1 MTTSDERLRILK
13 MVEQGKISAEDGSR
27 LLEALS
33 TADRRRSQAAYPSA
47 PAAGAGRWLRVRVT
61 DARTGRNK
69 VNVTIPMGLVDVGLK
84 MGARFA
90 PEMEGFDLAQLAEMV
105 KSGAT
110 GKLVEVQDREDGELV
125 EIFVE

>member
-1 MTTSDERLRILK
+1 MTTTAERLRILK
-13 MVEQGKISAEDGSR
+13 MVEEGKISAEDGSR
-27 LLEALS
+27 LLEAMS
-33 TADRRRSQAAYPSA
+33 ASEPKRSQIPPPGAS
-47 PAAGAGRWLRVRVT
+47 GTAGRWLRVRVT

-90 PEMEGFDLAQLAEMV
+90 PEMDGFDLAQLAEMV

-110 GKLVEVQDREDGELV
+110 GKLVEVQDNEDGELV
-125 EIFVE
+125 EIYIE

>member
-1 MTTSDERLRILK
+1 
-13 MVEQGKISAEDGSR
+13 
-27 LLEALS
+27 
-33 TADRRRSQAAYPSA
+33 
-47 PAAGAGRWLRVRVT
+47 
-61 DARTGRNK
+61 
-69 VNVTIPMGLVDVGLK
+69 

>member
-1 MTTSDERLRILK
+1 MTTTEERLRILK
-13 MVEQGKISAEDGSR
+13 MVEQGQISAEDGSR

-33 TADRRRSQAAYPSA
+33 AGEQRRAQIAPS
-47 PAAGAGRWLRVRVT
+47 GVGSTSSGRWLRVRVT
-61 DARTGRNK
+61 DARSGRNK

-90 PEMEGFDLAQLAEMV
+90 PEMDGFDLAQLAELV

-110 GKLVEVQDREDGELV
+110 GKLVEVQDTEDGELV
-125 EIFVE
+125 EIYIE

>member
-1 MTTSDERLRILK
+1 MTTTEERLRILK
-13 MVEQGKISAEDGSR
+13 MVEQGVISAEDGFR

-33 TADRRRSQAAYPSA
+33 AGEQRRSQITPPGGAATNS
-47 PAAGAGRWLRVRVT
+47 GRWLRVRVT

-90 PEMEGFDLAQLAEMV
+90 PEMEGFDLATLAEMV

-110 GKLVEVQDREDGELV
+110 GKLVEVQDHDDGELV
-125 EIFVE
+125 EIYIE

>member
-27 LLEALS
+27 LLDALS
-33 TADRRRSQAAYPSA
+33 TADRRRSQAASTA
-47 PAAGAGRWLRVRVT
+47 GAAAGSARWLRVRVT

-90 PEMEGFDLAQLAEMV
+90 PEMEGFDLTQLAEMV